1 MGLAVSLAV
10 SLAVFLV
17 GVVMGLVG
25 VDEGELEGGEEDFF
39 SRRSLEMR
47 SWIALGVAP
56 GWVGR
61 GC

>member
-1 MGLAVSLAV
+1 MGLAVG
-10 SLAVFLV
+10 LV
-17 GVVMGLVG
+17 GVVVGLVG
-25 VDEGELEGGEEDFF
+25 VDEGVLDGREEDFF

-47 SWIALGVAP
+47 SWMALGVAP